1 MAMAGWVT
9 DPYGSRNYHRGE
21 CDSCLYF
28 TVWFGIPVWFSFRGY
43 VHLMDVFAMKK
54 SGERLERIFRF
65 ARDYLG
71 FQGVDSSALPGTV
84 YIPLKASRT
93 LKWMAA
99 YYWLLWI
106 AGLAAMLAVIDTA
119 ATWNAGRALK
129 PGEDSFLAVGWT
141 GFAVFVPGLLLYHV
155 IRRPSRRQANIRA
168 VVARCLGSAFGPGR
182 LAVQLADSGRDG
194 ARPARHVF
202 GDAASRGTKS
212 GVKGVRGGPLVG
224 AFGSRACGCPRRIH
238 LPRGHESTTD
248 ECLQRWADEVR
259 LAGHHFEDQRGNRA
273 TAFTSAA
280 AAGPGRRD
288 CAPAASETAVELL
301 CSLIAARRTMVVNK
315 VGSDVLWSDGAM
327 FEIGGR
333 FPPRLQR
340 MISVPTR
347 RHDARPYLAALQA
360 SLNAEWLPAAVDAQ
374 TRSDGQ
380 ARGVRRSLVAGSDAR
395 EDRSDLSRLL
405 ALPVSGRRTFRAR
418 RPRPRALCG

>member
-1 MAMAGWVT
+1 
-9 DPYGSRNYHRGE
+9 
-21 CDSCLYF
+21 LYF

-168 VVARCLGSAFGPGR
+168 VVARCLGPHSDPAGWQSSLLTRVVTAHGLPGTSSAMLQAAERKAASKEYEEALLLAR
-182 LAVQLADSGRDG
+182 LAVGLADAQDEFTCR
-194 ARPARHVF
+194 
-202 GDAASRGTKS
+202 
-212 GVKGVRGGPLVG
+212 
-224 AFGSRACGCPRRIH
+224 RA
-238 LPRGHESTTD
+238 ESTTD

-280 AAGPGRRD
+280 ASAAAGPGRRD
-288 CAPAASETAVELL
+288 RAPAASETAVELL

-340 MISVPTR
+340 MISAPTR

-360 SLNAEWLPAAVDAQ
+360 SLNAEWSPAAVDAQ

-380 ARGVRRSLVAGSDAR
+380 ARGVDVRSSRGATRVRIDPIYLDYLLYRFPAAGLFVRGDRDPVLFVAEGRIKAAVMP
-395 EDRSDLSRLL
+395 L
-405 ALPVSGRRTFRAR
+405 APRGR
-418 RPRPRALCG
+418 GEG